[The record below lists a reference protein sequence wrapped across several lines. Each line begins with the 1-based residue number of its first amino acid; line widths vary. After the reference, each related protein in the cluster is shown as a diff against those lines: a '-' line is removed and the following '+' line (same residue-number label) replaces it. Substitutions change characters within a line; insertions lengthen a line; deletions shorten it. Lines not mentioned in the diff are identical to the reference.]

1 LGDHL
6 LREDVLS
13 RLGSQRGRVDDRRA
27 VADWEDG
34 TRAMG
39 GEGDVRDRRELW
51 GREKMLW
58 GGEELWAIW
67 A

>member
-1 LGDHL
+1 VH
-6 LREDVLS
+6 
-13 RLGSQRGRVDDRRA
+13 DRRA

-58 GGEELWAIW
+58 GEKNYGPFGLDI
-67 A
+67 